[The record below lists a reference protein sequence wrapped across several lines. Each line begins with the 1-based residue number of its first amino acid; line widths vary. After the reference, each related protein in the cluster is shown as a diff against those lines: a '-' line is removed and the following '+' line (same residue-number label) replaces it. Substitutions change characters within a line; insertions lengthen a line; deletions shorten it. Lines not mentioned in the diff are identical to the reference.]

1 LDAGVDASKNPPC
14 WTDATKIR
22 EEPPDKSQSLTRVN
36 HWAGTWAGRHEA
48 ALLDKLSGVFTPLP
62 AARKSILKPAHTPA
76 NEALE
81 RAEYVE
87 QEHLFKLLGE
97 RVVQQMAMQELLE
110 QVHYELS
117 ASTRLPMAVNFLLTE
132 LKHSGQMAPA
142 MARLTHY
149 FAPFQT
155 YLIAE
160 SERDTGKFDMRVA
173 LKILQS
179 EAYFRANNASREG
192 LFFFQFEALCRNRLR
207 YNAGLKAIAGDPIY
221 DATWIGFINE
231 LSLQIGFVDFSDFL
245 FIHSDDYRQRLLEAG
260 ESIEGKGPFLFGRH
274 EGRIAF
280 ATRGRD
286 PLFLFSA
293 LQRHL
298 GYPAVPRPVPPD
310 KTLEQVPLLLRRV
323 DRLEARI
330 QLMEQENRT
339 GIDITKF
346 YGKKNLPS
354 LDDATES

>member
-1 LDAGVDASKNPPC
+1 
-14 WTDATKIR
+14 
-22 EEPPDKSQSLTRVN
+22 
-36 HWAGTWAGRHEA
+36 
-48 ALLDKLSGVFTPLP
+48 
-62 AARKSILKPAHTPA
+62 LKPAHTPA
-76 NEALE
+76 VQALE

-110 QVHYELS
+110 QIHYELS
-117 ASTRLPMAVNFLLTE
+117 ASTQLPLAVSFLLTE

-142 MARLTHY
+142 MARLPHY

-155 YLIAE
+155 YLVTEAE
-160 SERDTGKFDMRVA
+160 RETGKFDMRVA

-179 EAYFRANNASREG
+179 EAHFRASDASRQG

-207 YNAGLKAIAGDPIY
+207 YDAGLKAIAGDPVY
-221 DATWIGFINE
+221 DAAWIGFINE
-231 LSLQIGFVDFSDFL
+231 LRLQIGFIDISDFL
-245 FIHSDDYRQRLLEAG
+245 FMHSDDYRQRLLDAG
-260 ESIEGKGPFLFGRH
+260 ESIERKGPFLFGRH
-274 EGRIAF
+274 EGKIAF

-346 YGKKNLPS
+346 YGKKNLPN
-354 LDDATES
+354 LDDMEQT